1 LRNAQDVFLGSLECV
16 AKRTIGYACCV
27 SKAFSKEAKEAIMIL
42 NDRRDDKGERTGAH
56 ATTQTA
62 QSRFGELAAPL
73 IEEAAHHASA
83 LNHDTDPEVL
93 HQMRVAL
100 RRLRTLFW
108 AYRPLLEAE
117 FDTRQRAVFKY
128 LATSAG
134 SARDWDILLELMKQL
149 KVEGLDESVKAR
161 RASVLATSIET
172 IANADVK
179 HVLSSGLKEAN
190 HQLNTGPDRVSV
202 ERFAKKRIGA
212 ARSQLKK
219 RIKRALRAKRSDY
232 AAYHEV
238 RKAGKKV
245 RYLLE
250 FFDADIKPGLRSK
263 AKSLKRLQKRF
274 GALNDVVASRDLLS
288 QGTLSVGGGAAKQA
302 LRALDAEQKQRF
314 RAARKAIR

>member
-1 LRNAQDVFLGSLECV
+1 M
-16 AKRTIGYACCV
+16 K
-27 SKAFSKEAKEAIMIL
+27 KAFSKEGIMTL
-42 NDRRDDKGERTGAH
+42 NDDRRSGERD
-56 ATTQTA
+56 TTREDKRARTETA

-73 IEEAAHHASA
+73 IDEATHHAAA
-83 LNHDTDPEVL
+83 LNEHSDPEEL
-93 HQMRVAL
+93 HKLRVAL

-108 AYRPLLEAE
+108 AYRPLLDKD
-117 FDTRQRAVFKY
+117 FDTRQRAIFKY

-134 SARDWDILLELMKQL
+134 GARDWDILLELMKHL
-149 KVEGLDESVKAR
+149 DVEGLDEPVKQR
-161 RASVLATSIET
+161 RAAVLATSIET

-179 HVLSSGLKEAN
+179 HALSSGLKEAN
-190 HQLNTGPDRVSV
+190 HQLNTGPDRVAV

-219 RIKRALRAKRSDY
+219 RIKRALRAKQSDY

-250 FFDADIKPGLRSK
+250 FFEPDIKRGLRSHV
-263 AKSLKRLQKRF
+263 KSLKRLQKRF
-274 GALNDVVASRDLLS
+274 GALNDVVASHELLS
-288 QGTLSVGGGAAKQA
+288 QGTLPIGNSATKQA

-314 RAARKAIR
+314 KAARKAIR